1 MDDPRQP
8 TNPDSTLAEILA
20 AGVDDP
26 FVEGRQT
33 AREYLE
39 DPDIL
44 AFSVQVIGDGS
55 RLAQAPE
62 GASTPQ
68 TYHQTAHLA
77 GYHDDLAYPQLAQ
90 LARQLYAHQLGVFT
104 NHTLPGKD
112 PGTICREFVS
122 GIVGVVQQAYPRYD
136 PEAQPYPEPVGFAD
150 RIDQATTLLA
160 DPPLTQYWVQV
171 LGESEGQIVKIDGTA
186 ATDESSDDVETFQD
200 HPIRYIHGTLPTLP
214 AATKQSLVTEL
225 LTQRLLVGAATAG
238 VAIESFAEECLEIAL
253 ECGYQ
258 YETVDPLA

>member
-8 TNPDSTLAEILA
+8 TVPDPTLVEILTD
-20 AGVDDP
+20 GVDDP

-39 DPDIL
+39 DPDVL
-44 AFSVQVIGDGS
+44 AFSVQAIGDGS

-62 GASTPQ
+62 GASEPQ

-77 GYHDDLAYPQLAQ
+77 GYHDDLAYPQVAQ

-104 NHTLPGKD
+104 NHTLPGTD
-112 PGTICREFVS
+112 PETVCREFVD
-122 GIVGVVQQAYPRYD
+122 GIVDWVQQAYPRYD
-136 PEAQPYPEPVGFAD
+136 PEAQPYPEPVGLAD

-171 LGESEGQIVKIDGTA
+171 LGESEGQIVQVDGSA
-186 ATDESSDDVETFQD
+186 DSESSDGVKTFQD
-200 HPIRYIHGTLPTLP
+200 HPIRYIHGTLPTLQVD
-214 AATKQSLVTEL
+214 TKQALVNEL
-225 LTQRLLVGAATAG
+225 LTQRLLVGAGTAG
-238 VAIESFAEECLEIAL
+238 VAIESFAEECLEIAI

-258 YETVDPLA
+258 YETIDPLA